1 MIRRR
6 HSLWLKV
13 FVVIFL
19 FLMAPSLA
27 FSFFS
32 NRITTDSLMEQKR
45 QSDLRT
51 IDELITILTQYSAS
65 AEDAALLIGSMPE
78 VRRAFSE
85 RPADVS
91 AITGN
96 FAGRLRGIAAISLM
110 DPEGRFIGETTLTRG
125 RLSWCFNPALLRKLT
140 PDASMWTDPITIEEV
155 LTGAQHR
162 VQALISPIRD
172 EAGVH
177 LGYVVQFMDTGYI
190 RSLIQKTDGDL
201 YVVDAMQ
208 CVVASRKEVPFYVPL
223 YDITKISYTLL
234 MEDVSA
240 IVPVEGEKKVVTTQM
255 FPRMKLQFI
264 MISSFDSIGGTLAM
278 YYSKIV
284 LMGLA
289 GLVFALIA
297 ALVIA
302 RLFARPILR
311 LKGVVALATGGDLS
325 VRYQAKSGDEIGQLG
340 GAFNTFLDT
349 IQQLM
354 RQKIDEQKRKRKLQL
369 QLLQEQV
376 KPHFLYNVLEMISSL
391 VQCGMSKEALGAILS
406 LAKFYRISL
415 SSGSDIIG
423 IEQEVQL
430 TDSYLML
437 QKLRYIEFMDY
448 KIAVDPNLLTF
459 AIPKLTLQPLV
470 ENAIYHGLKAKR
482 PRGILSVSGVLS
494 GDEAVFEVYDSGQ
507 GMDEAKLQELRAAL
521 EHPEDAQATSH
532 FGLIS
537 VIQRLNLF
545 CGGRAKVTVD
555 SKFGEY
561 TSVRLSFPAIPLR
574 QPEPSEGG

>member
-1 MIRRR
+1 MARRNR
-6 HSLWLKV
+6 THSLWLKV
-13 FVVIFL
+13 FMVIFL

-51 IDELITILTQYSAS
+51 INELITILTQYSAS
-65 AEDAALLIGSMPE
+65 VEDAALLIGSMPE
-78 VRRAFSE
+78 VRGALTE
-85 RPADVS
+85 RPEDVS
-91 AITGN
+91 GITKN
-96 FAGRLRGIAAISLM
+96 LAGRFRGIAAISLM
-110 DPEGRFIGETTLTRG
+110 DREGRFIGETNLTRG
-125 RLSWCFNPALLRKLT
+125 RLSWCFNPSLIRKLS
-140 PDASMWTDPITIEEV
+140 PSANMWTDPFTIEEV
-155 LTGAQHR
+155 ATGTQYR
-162 VQALISPIRD
+162 VQALISPVHND
-172 EAGVH
+172 AGAH
-177 LGYVVQFMDTGYI
+177 LGYLVQYMDTEYI
-190 RSLIQKTDGDL
+190 RDFVQKTDGDL

-208 CVVASRKEVPFYVPL
+208 YVVASREKVPYYVPL
-223 YDITKISYTLL
+223 FDITKISYTLL
-234 MEDVSA
+234 MEDASA
-240 IVPVEGEKKVVTTQM
+240 IVPVEGEKMFVTTQM
-255 FPRMKLQFI
+255 FPHMKLQFL
-264 MISSFDSIGGTLAM
+264 MISSFNSISGMLAV

-284 LMGLA
+284 LMGVA
-289 GLVFALIA
+289 GIVFALIA
-297 ALVIA
+297 ALIIA
-302 RLFARPILR
+302 RFFTRRILR
-311 LKGVVALATGGDLS
+311 LKGLMARATDGDLS
-325 VRYQAKSGDEIGQLG
+325 VRYFARSHDEVDQLG

-354 RQKIDEQKRKRKLQL
+354 QQKIDEQKRKRKLQL

-391 VQCGMSKEALGAILS
+391 VQCGMSRKALGAILS

-423 IEQEVQL
+423 IEQEIAL
-430 TDSYLML
+430 TDSYLTL

-482 PRGILSVSGVLS
+482 PRGVLSVSGVLS

-507 GMDEAKLQELRAAL
+507 GMDEGKLQELREAL
-521 EHPEDAQATSH
+521 DHPEDAEASPH

-537 VIQRLNLF
+537 VVQRLNLF
-545 CGGRAKVTVD
+545 CGGKARVIID
-555 SKFGEY
+555 SRLGEY
-561 TSVRLSFPAIPLR
+561 TSVRLTFPAIPLR
-574 QPEPSEGG
+574 QP

>member
-1 MIRRR
+1 MTRRKQ
-6 HSLWLKV
+6 SLWLKV

-19 FLMAPSLA
+19 FLMVPSLA
-27 FSFFS
+27 FTFFS

-51 IDELITILTQYSAS
+51 IDELITILAQYSAS
-65 AEDAALLIGSMPE
+65 AEDVAILIGSTPE
-78 VRRAFSE
+78 VRRTFRE

-91 AITGN
+91 AITQN
-96 FAGRLRGIAAISLM
+96 LAGRFRGIVAISLM
-110 DPEGRFIGETTLTRG
+110 DPEGRFIGETNLTRG
-125 RLSWCFNPALLRKLT
+125 RLSWCFNPALIRKLS
-140 PDASMWTDPITIEEV
+140 PHSVIWTDPITIEEV
-155 LTGAQHR
+155 ATGAQHR
-162 VQALISPIRD
+162 VQALITPVRD
-172 EAGVH
+172 EQNVH
-177 LGYVVQFMDTGYI
+177 LGYVVQFMETGYI

-208 CVVASRKEVPFYVPL
+208 CVVASRKEVPFYMPL
-223 YDITKISYTLL
+223 FDLTKISYTLL
-234 MEDVSA
+234 MDDVSA
-240 IVPVEGEKKVVTTQM
+240 IVPVEGQKMVVTTQM
-255 FPRMKLQFI
+255 FPHMKLQFI
-264 MISSFDSIGGTLAM
+264 MISSFDSISDTLAM

-289 GLVFALIA
+289 GLAFALIA
-297 ALVIA
+297 ALAIA
-302 RLFARPILR
+302 RLFARPVLR

-325 VRYQAKSGDEIGQLG
+325 VRYQVRSSDEIGQLG
-340 GAFNTFLDT
+340 SAFNTFLDT

-354 RQKIDEQKRKRKLQL
+354 QQKIDEQKRKRKLQL

-459 AIPKLTLQPLV
+459 SIPKLTLQPLV

-482 PRGILSVSGVLS
+482 PRGIISVSSVLS
-494 GDEAVFEVYDSGQ
+494 GDEVVFEVYDSGQ
-507 GMDEAKLQELRAAL
+507 GMDEAKLQELRGAL
-521 EHPEDAQATSH
+521 EHSEDAKTPAH

-545 CGGRAKVTVD
+545 CGGRAKVIVD
-555 SKFGEY
+555 SKLGEF

-574 QPEPSEGG
+574 QPEPSERS